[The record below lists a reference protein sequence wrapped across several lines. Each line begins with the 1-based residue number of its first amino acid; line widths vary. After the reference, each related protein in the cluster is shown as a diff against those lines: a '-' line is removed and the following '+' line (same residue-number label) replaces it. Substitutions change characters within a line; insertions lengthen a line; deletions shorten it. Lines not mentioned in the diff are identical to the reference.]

1 VVSQFTWESEGFALA
16 DSFDASTGRYT
27 GLVIPGAG
35 AVAGGITDAT
45 LLVKPEVALAQAP
58 ASVEQCMKCGGLIHE
73 GECPADLPPVAK
85 CADCGNIAHSGPCPT
100 TPASATN
107 TRYFGLYEI
116 DAERYGRD
124 LTRLSQEIL
133 QHLASLDGVDL
144 DVTIEIQ
151 ARRPDGFPDDKVRV
165 ILENARALK
174 FKQSGFEN
182 D

>member
-1 VVSQFTWESEGFALA
+1 M
-16 DSFDASTGRYT
+16 
-27 GLVIPGAG
+27 
-35 AVAGGITDAT
+35 AGGITDAT

-58 ASVEQCMKCGGLIHE
+58 AIVEQCMKCGGPIHE
-73 GECPADLPPVAK
+73 GECRTDLPPVAK

-100 TPASATN
+100 TPASVTN
-107 TRYFGLYEI
+107 TKYFGIYEI
-116 DAERYGRD
+116 DVERYGRD

-151 ARRPDGFPDDKVRV
+151 ARKPDGFPDDKVRV

-174 FKQSGFEN
+174 FRQSGFET